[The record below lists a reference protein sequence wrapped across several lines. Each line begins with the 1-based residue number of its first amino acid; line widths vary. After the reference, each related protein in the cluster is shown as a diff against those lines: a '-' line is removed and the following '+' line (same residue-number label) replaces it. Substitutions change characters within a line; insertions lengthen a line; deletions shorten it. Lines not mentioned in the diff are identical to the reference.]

1 MLPYFSATAKSFFK
15 YPSAFL
21 RREVS
26 PQGILGKL
34 QTVSSPEYLDKAPAG
49 ELLRM
54 EGIGK
59 SFSGVKVLDGVRF
72 DLRPGE
78 VHILAGENGAGKST
92 LIKIL
97 AGVYPDYE
105 GRVSLDGRPMRFKS
119 PQEAHAHGISV
130 IYQEISLVE
139 SLSAAENIFLG
150 RERVR
155 GGFWLDFSQQ
165 RQQAR
170 SLLAE
175 LGLELDA
182 AAPVEQFPVSVRQM
196 IEIAKALS
204 FESRVIV
211 MDEPTST
218 LTGPEVEK
226 LFEIIGVLKKRGCG
240 IIYISHKMEE
250 IYRIADR
257 ITVLRDGKYI
267 GTATPRELGREE
279 LIRWMVGREI
289 REQFPRRQ
297 GRPGAPLLEV
307 NGFTLRAADS
317 ASRPVVDNCTFA
329 LRAGEIV
336 GLAGLQGSGNSELL
350 HGLFGAYGSRAAGEV
365 RLRGKPFRSHS
376 PRLSVRAGLAL
387 LTNDR
392 KATGCLPEMS
402 VTRNITLAALEKY
415 SPLGW
420 LRPSLEDSAGRERAR
435 TLHIRAASLEQEI
448 GTLSG
453 GNQQKVILA
462 RWLETSP
469 RVLFLDEPT
478 RGVDV
483 GVKHEIYE
491 LMNDW
496 TASGCAILL
505 ITSEMPELLAMADRI
520 LVLCRGRLTADF
532 SREEATQE
540 KILEAAMGG
549 AGGRDD

>member
-1 MLPYFSATAKSFFK
+1 
-15 YPSAFL
+15 
-21 RREVS
+21 
-26 PQGILGKL
+26 
-34 QTVSSPEYLDKAPAG
+34 
-49 ELLRM
+49 M

-59 SFSGVKVLDGVRF
+59 SFSGVRVLSGVRF

-78 VHILAGENGAGKST
+78 AHILAGENGAGKST

-105 GRVSLDGRPMRFKS
+105 GTISLGGRPVRFKS

-130 IYQEISLVE
+130 IYQEISLVGG
-139 SLSAAENIFLG
+139 LSAAENIFLG
-150 RERVR
+150 REKVR
-155 GGFWLDFSQQ
+155 GGGWLDFSEQ
-165 RQQAR
+165 RRQAR
-170 SLLAE
+170 ALLAE
-175 LGLELDA
+175 LGLEIDPD
-182 AAPVEQFPVSVRQM
+182 APVEQFPVSVRQM

-204 FESRVIV
+204 FAARVIV
-211 MDEPTST
+211 MDEPTSS

-226 LFEIIGVLKKRGCG
+226 LFGIIEVLKKRGCG

-257 ITVLRDGKYI
+257 ITVLRDGNYI
-267 GTATPRELGREE
+267 GTATPAVLGRDE

-297 GRPGAPLLEV
+297 GQPGAPLLEV
-307 NGFTLRAADS
+307 KDFTLRETGPAG
-317 ASRPVVDNCTFA
+317 RKVVDSCSFE
-329 LRAGEIV
+329 LRGGEIV

-350 HGLFGAYGSRAAGEV
+350 HGLFGAFGGRAAGEV
-365 RLRGKPFRSHS
+365 RLEGRPFRFRS
-376 PRLSVRAGLAL
+376 PRDSVREGLAL

-392 KATGCLPEMS
+392 KATGCVPEMS
-402 VTRNITLAALEKY
+402 VTRNITLAALDKF

-420 LRPSLEDSAGRERAR
+420 LRPALEERAGRERASSLR
-435 TLHIRAASLEQEI
+435 IRAASLGQEI

-496 TASGCAILL
+496 TAEGCAILL

-520 LVLCRGRLTADF
+520 LVLCRGTLTAEF

-540 KILEAAMGG
+540 KILKAAMGG
-549 AGGRDD
+549 DRGRDD